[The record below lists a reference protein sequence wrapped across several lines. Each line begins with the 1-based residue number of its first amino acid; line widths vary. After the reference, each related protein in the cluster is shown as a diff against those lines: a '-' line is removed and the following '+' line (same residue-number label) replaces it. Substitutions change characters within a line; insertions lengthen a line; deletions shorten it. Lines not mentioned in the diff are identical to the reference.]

1 MNFLS
6 PGYCNSCPARK
17 STLCGSVND
26 AELKQLKAIAK
37 QLTLE
42 EGEYLFH
49 QHSEAKHVYNVTS
62 GALIFE
68 RTSAEGNRQVLAFV
82 FPGNYIGI
90 TNSDFFEYNV
100 RSLTPVTLCEFPLR
114 KFMALADQLPKLKK
128 SMETIRDNVLA
139 RALDQIFTLGQKK
152 AHERVCF
159 LIMQLFERQQQE
171 KNSTLELVM
180 QRQDIANY
188 LGLTT
193 ETVSRAFTKL
203 KTDGLLEVN
212 GNSIKIVDIE
222 TVERLARAN

>member
-1 MNFLS
+1 
-6 PGYCNSCPARK
+6 
-17 STLCGSVND
+17 
-26 AELKQLKAIAK
+26 
-37 QLTLE
+37 
-42 EGEYLFH
+42 
-49 QHSEAKHVYNVTS
+49 
-62 GALIFE
+62 
-68 RTSAEGNRQVLAFV
+68 
-82 FPGNYIGI
+82 
-90 TNSDFFEYNV
+90 
-100 RSLTPVTLCEFPLR
+100 
-114 KFMALADQLPKLKK
+114 
-128 SMETIRDNVLA
+128 METIRDNVLA